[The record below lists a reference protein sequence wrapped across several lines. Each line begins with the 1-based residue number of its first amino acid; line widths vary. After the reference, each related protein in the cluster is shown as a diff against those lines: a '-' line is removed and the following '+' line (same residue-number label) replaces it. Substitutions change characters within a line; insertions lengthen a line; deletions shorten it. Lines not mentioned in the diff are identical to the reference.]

1 MRAGEKHP
9 AARGRW
15 LCRCLVF
22 LYHGAGED
30 KARVDATWVQ
40 NYDPLGSAAFS
51 TAAAGLPIFHGRV
64 PAMLIGLL
72 TFAQAYRLPW
82 MIPAAR

>member
-22 LYHGAGED
+22 LYHGAGEE
-30 KARVDATWVQ
+30 KARVDAAWVQ
-40 NYDPLGSAAFS
+40 NYDPLGSAALS
-51 TAAAGLPIFHGRV
+51 TAAAGLPIV
-64 PAMLIGLL
+64 VLLGLL
-72 TFAQAYRLPW
+72 LAGV
-82 MIPAAR
+82 AAPRAALAGLL